1 MGAFPMFL
9 AKIGICPACPFQL
22 IITWQEQ
29 VGQMPSFAKK
39 IRMSGPGLKKGTV
52 PAKTGRTV
60 TVVSERSGGHGSAFT
75 SCSPSV
81 PSPSWGEANDPT
93 SGPNSVMNPGHMPEA
108 SSSKK
113 VMEGAAT
120 QKKKMAPKLVLTEE
134 QKQQLRE
141 AFDLLDTDG
150 TGTVDV
156 KDLKVSIRA
165 LGYEP
170 KKEELKKIISEV
182 DKEGSGKINF
192 DSFLYAMTQKMS
204 EPESRED
211 ILKAFKLFD
220 DNGTGK
226 ISFQNLKRV
235 AGEIGENLTDEELQE
250 MIDEADVDGDGE
262 VNEQEFLRIIRM
274 NSM

>member
-1 MGAFPMFL
+1 MPRRPSGTPALCQIRCL
-9 AKIGICPACPFQL
+9 ASVYYLTCSSTLCFHPHFFFIVCD
-22 IITWQEQ
+22 
-29 VGQMPSFAKK
+29 
-39 IRMSGPGLKKGTV
+39 
-52 PAKTGRTV
+52 
-60 TVVSERSGGHGSAFT
+60 VVSVV
-75 SCSPSV
+75 SCSS
-81 PSPSWGEANDPT
+81 
-93 SGPNSVMNPGHMPEA
+93 
-108 SSSKK
+108 
-113 VMEGAAT
+113 
-120 QKKKMAPKLVLTEE
+120 
-134 QKQQLRE
+134 
-141 AFDLLDTDG
+141 LLFA
-150 TGTVDV
+150 
-156 KDLKVSIRA
+156 LPAYLPCLQVSIRA

-170 KKEELKKIISEV
+170 KKDEMKKIVSEV

>member
-1 MGAFPMFL
+1 KVSLRLGSKP
-9 AKIGICPACPFQL
+9 CH
-22 IITWQEQ
+22 
-29 VGQMPSFAKK
+29 FA
-39 IRMSGPGLKKGTV
+39 
-52 PAKTGRTV
+52 
-60 TVVSERSGGHGSAFT
+60 
-75 SCSPSV
+75 
-81 PSPSWGEANDPT
+81 
-93 SGPNSVMNPGHMPEA
+93 A
-108 SSSKK
+108 SSPKK
-113 VMEGAAT
+113 VMEGAVT
-120 QKKKMAPKLVLTEE
+120 RKKKVAPKLVLTEE

-170 KKEELKKIISEV
+170 KKEEMKKIVSEV

>member
-1 MGAFPMFL
+1 MG
-9 AKIGICPACPFQL
+9 
-22 IITWQEQ
+22 
-29 VGQMPSFAKK
+29 
-39 IRMSGPGLKKGTV
+39 
-52 PAKTGRTV
+52 
-60 TVVSERSGGHGSAFT
+60 
-75 SCSPSV
+75 
-81 PSPSWGEANDPT
+81 WGEIVVGLLPLPRA
-93 SGPNSVMNPGHMPEA
+93 GGMA
-108 SSSKK
+108 SSPKK
-113 VMEGAAT
+113 VMEGAVT
-120 QKKKMAPKLVLTEE
+120 RKKKVAPKLVLTEE

-170 KKEELKKIISEV
+170 KKEEMKKIVSEV

>member
-1 MGAFPMFL
+1 MRVEEA
-9 AKIGICPACPFQL
+9 AVWRL
-22 IITWQEQ
+22 IATLRLLRRQ
-29 VGQMPSFAKK
+29 
-39 IRMSGPGLKKGTV
+39 
-52 PAKTGRTV
+52 
-60 TVVSERSGGHGSAFT
+60 
-75 SCSPSV
+75 
-81 PSPSWGEANDPT
+81 
-93 SGPNSVMNPGHMPEA
+93 A

-120 QKKKMAPKLVLTEE
+120 QKKKVAPKLVLTEE

>member
-1 MGAFPMFL
+1 M
-9 AKIGICPACPFQL
+9 
-22 IITWQEQ
+22 
-29 VGQMPSFAKK
+29 
-39 IRMSGPGLKKGTV
+39 
-52 PAKTGRTV
+52 
-60 TVVSERSGGHGSAFT
+60 
-75 SCSPSV
+75 
-81 PSPSWGEANDPT
+81 
-93 SGPNSVMNPGHMPEA
+93 A
-108 SSSKK
+108 SNLKK
-113 VMEGAAT
+113 VMEGGAT
-120 QKKKMAPKLVLTEE
+120 QKKKKVAPKLVLTEE

-235 AGEIGENLTDEELQE
+235 AGEIRENLTDEELQE

>member
-1 MGAFPMFL
+1 MGCG
-9 AKIGICPACPFQL
+9 GIV
-22 IITWQEQ
+22 
-29 VGQMPSFAKK
+29 VGLLRLPRA
-39 IRMSGPGLKKGTV
+39 
-52 PAKTGRTV
+52 
-60 TVVSERSGGHGSAFT
+60 GG
-75 SCSPSV
+75 
-81 PSPSWGEANDPT
+81 
-93 SGPNSVMNPGHMPEA
+93 MA
-108 SSSKK
+108 SSPKK

-120 QKKKMAPKLVLTEE
+120 RKKKVAPKLVLTEE

-170 KKEELKKIISEV
+170 KKEEMKKIISEV

-235 AGEIGENLTDEELQE
+235 ASEIGENLTDEELQE